1 MKEVRFTDQAIEE
14 MHRHLVASYPHEGC
28 GFFYGKIGDR
38 KEVVEIREVENQN
51 KTNPERIFE
60 IAPIDYVKAE
70 RYAIENDLDL
80 IGVYH
85 SHPDHPAVPSPTDL
99 KFAQPN
105 FSYVIVSIVKGEVA
119 ATSSWTLNES
129 NKFIQEPVFDNV
141 EKQITNA

>member
-1 MKEVRFTDQAIEE
+1 
-14 MHRHLVASYPHEGC
+14 MHAHLVACYPHEGC
-28 GFFYGKIGDR
+28 GFFYGKINEI
-38 KEVVEIREVENQN
+38 KEVTEIRDVVNQN

-105 FSYVIVSIVKGEVA
+105 FSYVIVSIVKSEVA
-119 ATSSWTLNES
+119 ATSSWTLNDAQ
-129 NKFIQEPVFDNV
+129 KFIQEPVFDNE
-141 EKQITNA
+141 EKK

>member
-1 MKEVRFTDQAIEE
+1 MKDV
-14 MHRHLVASYPHEGC
+14 V
-28 GFFYGKIGDR
+28 FFYGKINDR
-38 KEVVEIREVENQN
+38 KEVTEIRDVVNQN

-85 SHPDHPAVPSPTDL
+85 SHPDHPAVPSATDL

-129 NKFIQEPVFDNV
+129 NKFIQEPVFDNE
-141 EKQITNA
+141 EKETTNV

>member
-1 MKEVRFTDQAIEE
+1 MKEVKFTDTALKE
-14 MHRHLVASYPHEGC
+14 MHAHLVACYPYEGC
-28 GFFYGKIGDR
+28 GFFYGKINEI
-38 KEVVEIREVENQN
+38 KEVTEIRDVVNQN

-105 FSYVIVSIVKGEVA
+105 FSYVIVSIVKSEVA
-119 ATSSWTLNES
+119 ATSSWTLNDAQ
-129 NKFIQEPVFDNV
+129 KFIQEPVFDNE
-141 EKQITNA
+141 EKK

>member
-1 MKEVRFTDQAIEE
+1 MKEVKFTDTALQE
-14 MHRHLVASYPHEGC
+14 MHEHLVASYPHEGC
-28 GFFYGKIGDR
+28 GFFYGKINEN
-38 KEVVEIREVENQN
+38 KEVTEIRDVVNQN

-119 ATSSWTLNES
+119 ATSSWTLNDAH
-129 NKFIQEPVFDNV
+129 KFIQEPVFDNE
-141 EKQITNA
+141 EKKVTTV

>member
-1 MKEVRFTDQAIEE
+1 MKEVKFTDQALKE
-14 MHRHLVASYPHEGC
+14 MHEHLVASYPHEGC
-28 GFFYGKIGDR
+28 GFFYGKINDS
-38 KEVVEIREVENQN
+38 KEVTEIRDVVNQN

-85 SHPDHPAVPSPTDL
+85 SHPDHPAVPSATDL

-129 NKFIQEPVFDNV
+129 NKFIQEPVFDNE
-141 EKQITNA
+141 EKETTNV

>member
-1 MKEVRFTDQAIEE
+1 MKDVKFTDAALKE
-14 MHRHLVASYPHEGC
+14 MHAHLVACYPHEGC
-28 GFFYGKIGDR
+28 GFFYGKINEI
-38 KEVVEIREVENQN
+38 KEVTEIRDVVNQN

-119 ATSSWTLNES
+119 ATSSWTLNDAQ
-129 NKFIQEPVFDNV
+129 KFIQEPVFDNE
-141 EKQITNA
+141 EKK

>member
-1 MKEVRFTDQAIEE
+1 MKEVKFTDTALKE
-14 MHRHLVASYPHEGC
+14 MHTHLVACYPHEGC
-28 GFFYGKIGDR
+28 GFFYGKINEN
-38 KEVVEIREVENQN
+38 KEVTEIRDVVNQN

-105 FSYVIVSIVKGEVA
+105 FSYVIVSIVKSEVA
-119 ATSSWTLNES
+119 ATSSWTLNDAQ
-129 NKFIQEPVFDNV
+129 KFIQEPVFDNE
-141 EKQITNA
+141 EKK